1 MFTKYQKKNNDS
13 KVLLLYL
20 LLNGNDMEKIK
31 LIEETED
38 SKRKV
43 VYGVTSEAVNGRK
56 FEQEI
61 EAIEAPTVCSEQSY
75 ELYSDSKIIH
85 IYTKSNAEQDFRIND
100 MAVISKT
107 MVILEDCVVSSNVAH
122 EAEEVET
129 YGFMHFYN
137 YALNGEMNLGK
148 WHVVYKDNE
157 FKIFY
162 KGDEN
167 KEFLLFSSIEIDR
180 TATYKFVLY
189 IIFKSQEEIMNTE
202 GVPPDNYKITDY
214 ELVVK
219 E

>member
-1 MFTKYQKKNNDS
+1 LFTKYQKKNNDS

-31 LIEETED
+31 LVEEAED
-38 SKRKV
+38 SRRKV
-43 VYGVTSEAVNGRK
+43 IYGVTSEAVNGRK

-61 EAIEAPTVCSEQSY
+61 EAIEAPTVCSMQSY

-85 IYTKSNAEQDFRIND
+85 IYTKENNEQKFWIND
-100 MAVISKT
+100 MSVISKT

-122 EAEEVET
+122 EAEDVKE
-129 YGFMHFYN
+129 YGFMHFYE
-137 YALNGEMNLGK
+137 YALKGEMKLGK
-148 WHVVYKDNE
+148 WHVQYTKENE

-162 KGDEN
+162 KGEKD
-167 KEFLLFSSIEIDR
+167 KEFLLFSSVEIDR

-189 IIFKSQEEIMNTE
+189 IISKSQEELMG
-202 GVPPDNYKITDY
+202 GVQQDNYKITDY
-214 ELVVK
+214 ELVVR